1 MGEETVGDWLPPSSA
16 TAPVAASGEE
26 MVGDRLPTG
35 FGLAVADGLQ
45 ACLWLGQCKRWHC
58 ALQYETDRQPPHR
71 FHVVARVITWQ

>member
-1 MGEETVGDWLPPSSA
+1 
-16 TAPVAASGEE
+16 

-45 ACLWLGQCKRWHC
+45 ACLWLSQPKRWHC
-58 ALQYETDRQPPHR
+58 ALQYETDRQLPHR